1 MDTEQDS
8 ITIWFD
14 GMLPNDSASTTIT
27 IKRAVHFALCKVD
40 PYLRTFRDLDKF
52 SKVRCVHT
60 DLNLLCNELN
70 QISTIRRQR
79 HQRPTVDDFNI
90 YSLSCLSDS
99 STSTVSSTQSLLLS
113 NNNTQRQEAEYM
125 YSLLLRGILIR
136 ADSTEEEMISFFRH
150 ICNNNADLETIE
162 QFETYYEA
170 NNAIFWYTRDTFL
183 YRILNKAWREE
194 DVKTLYSMRYFIKDI
209 HLQLLEKHILQQRAL
224 KDTPTNDIIYRG
236 QLMKTEEFNRKIRHN
251 VGGLFSVVSFFSTTM
266 DENLA
271 SVYAGNSEN
280 NHQHLDVEH
289 VLFQIKIDKN
299 VYRFSYAN
307 ISKQSAF
314 EKGENEILFN
324 IGAIFRIE
332 SINQDDRKVWIVHL
346 KLTDDED
353 RELKKRIGCLETQI
367 LTPYPQLNLGRLMVE
382 MGNYSAAEEYYLSL
396 FENKNMIK
404 DLAYLAGIY
413 NELGQIYQQTG
424 EKIKAI
430 ECFSKTINVE
440 LEHLLPTHRNL
451 ARLYCRLG
459 KIHHERGDYKAALIN
474 YHEALD
480 IELNQD
486 RPEEITL
493 AKYYHAIGEVYY
505 VQGRYTDA
513 LIAFEKCLTMQLKI
527 LPKDYSDLA
536 TTYTNIGLIHYRQF
550 HYDAALDFFKKT
562 LSIQLTLHP
571 SQCPWLSKSYGNIAW
586 TLYQQDKFIEALNY
600 MKKAYEIAVN
610 NFSVEHEH
618 SKQCQQW
625 IVELEE
631 NLARTTQERK

>member
-40 PYLRTFRDLDKF
+40 PYLRTFRDLDKCIDYILNINENQNKIILVISKDESSSHPENLAERCEEFAIIDSIYILCLNIADISSFERF

-396 FENKNMIK
+396 LRRISWSWIRVF
-404 DLAYLAGIY
+404 LTGIR
-413 NELGQIYQQTG
+413 I
-424 EKIKAI
+424 
-430 ECFSKTINVE
+430 
-440 LEHLLPTHRNL
+440 
-451 ARLYCRLG
+451 
-459 KIHHERGDYKAALIN
+459 
-474 YHEALD
+474 
-480 IELNQD
+480 
-486 RPEEITL
+486 
-493 AKYYHAIGEVYY
+493 
-505 VQGRYTDA
+505 
-513 LIAFEKCLTMQLKI
+513 
-527 LPKDYSDLA
+527 
-536 TTYTNIGLIHYRQF
+536 
-550 HYDAALDFFKKT
+550 
-562 LSIQLTLHP
+562 
-571 SQCPWLSKSYGNIAW
+571 
-586 TLYQQDKFIEALNY
+586 
-600 MKKAYEIAVN
+600 
-610 NFSVEHEH
+610 
-618 SKQCQQW
+618 
-625 IVELEE
+625 
-631 NLARTTQERK
+631 